1 MRVVHTGM
9 CKYCPTNSGE
19 VLCHGQDVEALSDL
33 DCCMLAQLF
42 QPFSL
47 DLSIGSC
54 AAWAGRG
61 AHEDERSLEAVNAT
75 PLQSSRSRPEPRS
88 TASTHPKAPL
98 VKKDC

>member
-47 DLSIGSC
+47 DFGLIHRKLRSV
-54 AAWAGRG
+54 GR
-61 AHEDERSLEAVNAT
+61 ERRA
-75 PLQSSRSRPEPRS
+75 
-88 TASTHPKAPL
+88 
-98 VKKDC
+98 